1 MRVNAI
7 FICFERVITVGDL
20 QHLRCILRQIR
31 LVGLTLRAIV
41 LRALGLV
48 AGCDF
53 FALVRRDADFV
64 ALVGVEG
71 NGLAVL
77 LFCATHGHGHVYGVG
92 ASFCVI
98 VQAGDQVY
106 RNQKIDAVTEL
117 PNSQWCAFELKLGA
131 NQIDAAVENLLEIQK
146 QSEVDPK
153 SKPPALL
160 CVLCG
165 TANAAYQRAD
175 GVFVRQ

>member
-1 MRVNAI
+1 M
-7 FICFERVITVGDL
+7 
-20 QHLRCILRQIR
+20 
-31 LVGLTLRAIV
+31 
-41 LRALGLV
+41 
-48 AGCDF
+48 
-53 FALVRRDADFV
+53 
-64 ALVGVEG
+64 
-71 NGLAVL
+71 
-77 LFCATHGHGHVYGVG
+77 
-92 ASFCVI
+92 
-98 VQAGDQVY
+98 
-106 RNQKIDAVTEL
+106 TEL

-131 NQIDAAVENLLEIQK
+131 NQIDAAAENLLEIQK